1 MVPTSQARPA
11 AHRMIRRRPRTRP
24 SHPAAVAWEE
34 VPERLAETI
43 DGLWR
48 VILVSYLDVM
58 SMMPIIVSVLFCDAV
73 VELNRDGDS
82 MHRYR

>member
-1 MVPTSQARPA
+1 
-11 AHRMIRRRPRTRP
+11 MIRHRPRTRP
-24 SHPAAVAWEE
+24 SHPAEVVWEE
-34 VPERLAETI
+34 VPERLETI

-48 VILVSYLDVM
+48 VILVSYVDVM
-58 SMMPIIVSVLFCDAV
+58 SMMTILVSVLLCDAV